1 MTVHITLVTGT
12 DVSWTGN
19 MLLESL
25 GKGILDSACTKT
37 VSGEKWMDEYIR
49 NLNEEDKKKVVC
61 ETESKSLFRF
71 GNGVE
76 NKGIRNS
83 RPEVFLRKDVL
94 KICNKFT
101 AEYPCRSVIS
111 IKLQSNF
118 TEITLRHVCS
128 PINFLHHTFSK
139 NNSGWLLLE
148 YKNCKYANS
157 HW

>member
-49 NLNEEDKKKVVC
+49 NLNEEDKKEVVC
-61 ETESKSLFRF
+61 SETESKSLFRF

-101 AEYPCRSVIS
+101 AEYPCRSV
-111 IKLQSNF
+111 
-118 TEITLRHVCS
+118 CS